1 MCLGDVMCALVGD
14 VCALVDHVCA
24 LVGDVMCVPW
34 WVM

>member
-34 WVM
+34 